1 MSVESQNARKD
12 DNIGAEM
19 DDPDEM
25 ERGLPSEE
33 GYVFLKEDFSSV
45 SSTSDLHSNHLSQV
59 CIMHMNRW
67 YKQLKNNW
75 QKITASIIQFQSK
88 VVTVSSAP
96 SLNVT
101 TYSNARKNEILQ
113 QQFKQK
119 SRKTSATKLPEKGD

>member
-1 MSVESQNARKD
+1 MHYRYES
-12 DNIGAEM
+12 M
-19 DDPDEM
+19 PDITI
-25 ERGLPSEE
+25 
-33 GYVFLKEDFSSV
+33 KKTD
-45 SSTSDLHSNHLSQV
+45 
-59 CIMHMNRW
+59 
-67 YKQLKNNW
+67 KN
-75 QKITASIIQFQSK
+75 ITASIFEFQSK

>member
-45 SSTSDLHSNHLSQV
+45 SSTSDLHTNHLSQV
-59 CIMHMNRW
+59 CIMHIDRCQT
-67 YKQLKNNW
+67 KQLKK
-75 QKITASIIQFQSK
+75 QLTKI
-88 VVTVSSAP
+88 
-96 SLNVT
+96 
-101 TYSNARKNEILQ
+101 
-113 QQFKQK
+113 
-119 SRKTSATKLPEKGD
+119 